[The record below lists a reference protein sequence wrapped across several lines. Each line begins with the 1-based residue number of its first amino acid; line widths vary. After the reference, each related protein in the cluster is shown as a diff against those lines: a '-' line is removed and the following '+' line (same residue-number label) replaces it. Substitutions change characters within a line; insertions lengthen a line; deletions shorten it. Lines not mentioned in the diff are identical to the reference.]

1 MKLLHIITDLDTGG
15 AEMMLYKLLS
25 RLDRKKFSC
34 RVISLLPIGPIGEK
48 IQRLGIEVDTLK
60 LTRGIPSPLAF
71 IKVISLIRSW
81 RPDIIQTWLYHADLL
96 GLIAAKIACKGKVIW
111 NIRCSN
117 MDFAHYRRLTAWVV
131 KISAFFSS
139 FPEAVITNSF
149 TAKDYHLAL
158 GYSPKHFL
166 VIPNGFELEIF
177 KPDDTNRKKIRQE
190 LGISANNLCVGMVA
204 RYDVMKDHS
213 NFLRAAGLVRKD
225 MPDVQFILCGQDV
238 DDKNK
243 QLMDLVHKF
252 GLDKN
257 VYLLGPRVDIPC
269 LLSDLDIYCS
279 SSSFGEGFPNVIGEA
294 MACGLP
300 CVVTDVGDCSR
311 IVGDTGIV
319 VPPRDSQ
326 ALAKGMLALLSMP
339 EKNRKNLGLKA
350 RKRIEEHY
358 SLEKIVKQYE
368 QLYFSL
374 VN

>member
-1 MKLLHIITDLDTGG
+1 
-15 AEMMLYKLLS
+15 MMLYKLLS

-34 RVISLLPIGPIGEK
+34 RVISLLPIGSIGEK
-48 IQRLGIEVDTLK
+48 IQRLGIQVDTLN
-60 LTRGIPSPLAF
+60 LTRGIPSLLAF
-71 IKVISLIRSW
+71 IKTISLIRSW

-96 GLIAAKIACKGKVIW
+96 GLIAAKIACKGRVIW

-117 MDFAHYRRLTAWVV
+117 MDFAQYRKSTAWVV
-131 KISAFFSS
+131 KINALFSS

-149 TAKDYHLAL
+149 TAKDYHFNL
-158 GYSPKHFL
+158 GYSPKRFL
-166 VIPNGFELEIF
+166 VIPNGFELGTF
-177 KPDDTNRKKIRQE
+177 KPDDADREKIRQE
-190 LGISANNLCVGMVA
+190 LGISANDLCVGMVA

-213 NFLRAAGLVRKD
+213 NFLRAAGLVRKE

-252 GLDKN
+252 ALDKN
-257 VYLLGPRVDIPC
+257 VYLLGLREDIPR
-269 LLSDLDIYCS
+269 LLSGLDVYS

-319 VPPRDSQ
+319 VPPKDSQ

-339 EKNRKNLGLKA
+339 EEDRNKLGLKA

-358 SLEKIVKQYE
+358 SLKKIVKQYE
-368 QLYFSL
+368 QLYFL